1 MINTTKGEAMKDIS
15 EMNRYELDDLENQ
28 IASRRL
34 ELTAKDVESR
44 GFSTRLLDDIEY
56 VLVYSPVTEM
66 LNAWATVSECRHL
79 LDFAA
84 NLPVEE
90 AYHRWYPTVVEK
102 FPAQPYTEADA
113 ERDTRKARINLA
125 RLYASGEIDGRE
137 YNELHKSTSFMD
149 LAK

>member
-1 MINTTKGEAMKDIS
+1 MKDIS

-66 LNAWATVSECRHL
+66 LNAWATVSE
-79 LDFAA
+79 
-84 NLPVEE
+84 
-90 AYHRWYPTVVEK
+90 
-102 FPAQPYTEADA
+102 
-113 ERDTRKARINLA
+113 
-125 RLYASGEIDGRE
+125 
-137 YNELHKSTSFMD
+137 
-149 LAK
+149 